1 VDRQNTPSSDRP
13 PGAADSPSRLKVI
26 GQLRAQLND
35 VLAEAETL
43 WNASP
48 PLRPAARRL
57 FANRAAISFRG
68 HLTMDPKEGYALL
81 RDRFATL
88 GYTPVLHRRDE
99 YEIVTAMPVVFK
111 TTGPERWWI
120 NLILFILTIGTTTLV
135 GAFLEQGDFSPQ
147 VLMDFLKQP
156 RLILTGVPSSLTIMG
171 VLGIHELAH
180 YVAARS
186 HGLDSS
192 LPYFIPIPFG
202 LVGTMGA
209 IIRMR
214 KPFENRNALFDVGAA
229 GPLAGILVALPLFF
243 VGLMISPAMPPQPGS
258 MPLGT
263 PLLLRWMEDLIY
275 VLRDIPQEYEIYV
288 NSWTFTAWFALFVSG
303 LNLLPIGQLDGGHVA
318 YAVLGSRTRILST
331 VVLGIISILGILLW
345 PGWYVW
351 MSFVFLSGWLHPP
364 PLNTL
369 EPLSKGRR
377 ILGIVVFVLMILLF
391 TPTPF
396 PGMWAQQ

>member
-1 VDRQNTPSSDRP
+1 VNDSP
-13 PGAADSPSRLKVI
+13 PGAADSASRLETVA
-26 GQLRAQLND
+26 QLRAQLND

-48 PLRPAARRL
+48 PLHPAARRS

-68 HLTMDPKEGYALL
+68 HLTMDPAEGYALL
-81 RDRFATL
+81 RDRFAAL
-88 GYTPVLHRRDE
+88 GYTPVLHSQDG
-99 YEIVTAMPVVFK
+99 YEIVTALPIVFQAV
-111 TTGPERWWI
+111 GNERWWI
-120 NLILFILTIGTTTLV
+120 NLILFVMTVGTTTLV
-135 GAFLEQGDFSPQ
+135 GAFLEQGGFSLEI
-147 VLMDFLKQP
+147 LMRFLREP
-156 RLILTGVPSSLTIMG
+156 LLILKGIPASLTIMG
-171 VLGIHELAH
+171 ILGIHELAH
-180 YVAARS
+180 YIAARS

-214 KPFENRNALFDVGAA
+214 KPFENRNSLFDVGAA

-243 VGLMISPAMPPQPGS
+243 VGLMVSEALPPQPEG

-263 PLLLRWMEDLIY
+263 PLLLRWMEELVY

-288 NSWTFTAWFALFVSG
+288 NSWTFTAWFAVFVSG

-318 YAVLGSRTRILST
+318 YAVLGSRTRIVST
-331 VVLGIISILGILLW
+331 VVLGIISILGVLLW

-351 MSFVFLSGWLHPP
+351 MTFIFMSGWLHPP

-369 EPLSKGRR
+369 EPLSKGRK
-377 ILGIVVFVLMILLF
+377 ILGIVVFVLMVLLF

-396 PGMWAQQ
+396 PGMRV